1 MKHGLT
7 QRQLAAKDYV
17 SEYIGEH
24 RISPT
29 FKEIRE
35 ALKLPPNPEVHRIVP
50 ALEERGHIT
59 RLPFRARSLRL
70 VQ

>member
-7 QRQLAAKDYV
+7 HSQLAAKTFL
-17 SEYIGEH
+17 SEYIDEH
-24 RISPT
+24 EVSPT
-29 FKEIRE
+29 YKEIKE
-35 ALKLPPNPEVHRIVP
+35 ALKLTSNSEVHRVVI

-59 RLPFRARSLRL
+59 RLPFRARTLRL